1 MFILQTVS
9 VVHFGATTDEGS
21 KGDIMKT
28 IITLLATTTLI
39 CSASVASAQ
48 DYTLEPGFGSVS
60 LESGFQPDPYEVNLI
75 SGGMTDAS
83 SVGCVG
89 MIAEAPDFRL
99 DYAASDILPLILSVG
114 SASDTTL
121 VVNMPDG
128 SWACDDDSAGDFNPM
143 LEFNQP
149 MSGQYDIWVGAFGGG
164 NEEATLYISE
174 VIAGPSFGGGMPD
187 FSLTPTFGTVDL
199 ETGFEP
205 DPYNVELTS
214 GGNIDAEVVGCAGM
228 IATAPDFRL
237 NYVAGD
243 VFPLI
248 ISTMSSDDT
257 TLVINQ
263 PDGSWIC
270 DDDSGE
276 DFNAS
281 VNIASPMTGQYDIWV
296 GSFFGDS
303 QPATL
308 SISELASN

>member
-1 MFILQTVS
+1 MK
-9 VVHFGATTDEGS
+9 GP

-28 IITLLATTTLI
+28 TIALIASTALI
-39 CSASVASAQ
+39 CSAGVANAQ
-48 DYTLEPGFGSVS
+48 DFTLEPGFGSVS
-60 LESGFQPDPYEVNLI
+60 LENGFTPDPYEVDLI
-75 SGGMTDAS
+75 SGGPIDAS
-83 SVGCVG
+83 NVGCFG
-89 MIAEAPDFRL
+89 MIADAPDFRV
-99 DYAASDILPLILSVG
+99 DYLAGDFFPLILSVE
-114 SASDTTL
+114 SNSDTTL

-128 SWACDDDSAGDFNPM
+128 SWACDDDSAGNLNPM
-143 LEFNQP
+143 IEFNQP

-164 NEEATLYISE
+164 NDEATLYISE
-174 VIAGPSFGGGMPD
+174 VMAGSSYDGGGSSMGGGMPD
-187 FSLTPTFGTVDL
+187 FSLPPSYGSVDL
-199 ETGFEP
+199 QSGFDP
-205 DPYNVELTS
+205 DPYNVQVTS
-214 GGNIDAEVVGCAGM
+214 GGSIDAEVVGCAGM

-276 DFNAS
+276 NFNAS
-281 VNIASPMTGQYDIWV
+281 VTMETPMTGQYDIWV
-296 GSFFGDS
+296 GSFFGDN

-308 SISELASN
+308 SISELYSN